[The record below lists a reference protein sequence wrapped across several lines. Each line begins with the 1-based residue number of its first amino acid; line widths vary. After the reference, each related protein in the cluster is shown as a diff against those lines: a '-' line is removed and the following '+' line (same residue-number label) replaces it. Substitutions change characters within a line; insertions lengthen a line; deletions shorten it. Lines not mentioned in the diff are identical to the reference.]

1 MIPGRNDSCPCGSG
15 KKYKK
20 CCLGKKTQA
29 SAPKVP
35 ENVEARFYSPAMG
48 YYTQG
53 ALAEALKP
61 DGLVK
66 IHPYALIKWP
76 GDPHVLQSALPE
88 HPARMLQMWRGSTV
102 AAMSVEEIE
111 NRLTIMGARYDR
123 AEFIEGAKTKRSAWE
138 IAEEWGD
145 GLVAFRQSD
154 RDFFGLAACELW
166 RRLCPEPP
174 SFEMIDDWVCEGY
187 ALVE

>member
-1 MIPGRNDSCPCGSG
+1 
-15 KKYKK
+15 
-20 CCLGKKTQA
+20 
-29 SAPKVP
+29 
-35 ENVEARFYSPAMG
+35 
-48 YYTQG
+48 
-53 ALAEALKP
+53 
-61 DGLVK
+61 
-66 IHPYALIKWP
+66 
-76 GDPHVLQSALPE
+76 
-88 HPARMLQMWRGSTV
+88 MLQMWRGSTV

-174 SFEMIDDWVCEGY
+174 SFEMIDDGVCEGY
-187 ALVE
+187 ALVEQKKPSAALNSWWKVWETLRPRLTPEMRDLSTAGGCLFPQMSQCLSNWSVDFRLEAVNASLSDLPSGEIGIRFCRDRKSVV